1 MKILIAPDSYKESL
15 SAAQVAEQIEAG
27 FREIFPLA
35 DYRRLPLADGGEGTV
50 EALVAAT
57 GGKIV
62 EVAVSGPLSEKV
74 RAFFGSFNSGQ
85 SAVIE
90 IAAASGLE
98 LVPQASR
105 NPLRTTTFGSGQL
118 IRAALDRGARHLI
131 IGLGGSATCD
141 GGAGMLQ
148 ALGAKLL
155 DRHGRQIGPG
165 GAALADLAR
174 IDVTTLDERLRH
186 CRIEAACDV
195 DNPLLGEKGAAAVFA
210 PQKGATAEM
219 VAQLEANLGHF
230 AEIVK
235 GALGVDIA
243 ATPGGGAAGGLGA
256 ALRAFLDAGLRP
268 GIDIV
273 SETLGLEQAIMQA
286 DLILVGEGR
295 MDSQSLQ
302 GKAPL
307 GVARL
312 AQRRGKPVIAIA
324 GSLAADMDSVHQQGI
339 EAVFSVL
346 REIGTL
352 SEALENA
359 AVNLRMSARNVAAV
373 LRLGQRL
380 APTPAAGA

>member
-1 MKILIAPDSYKESL
+1 MNILIAPDSYKESL

-57 GGKIV
+57 GGQIIDV
-62 EVAVSGPLSEKV
+62 VVSGPLHEKV
-74 RAFFGSFNSGQ
+74 RAFFGSFNAGQ

-186 CRIEAACDV
+186 CRIEVACDV

-324 GSLAADMDSVHQQGI
+324 GSLAANMDCVHQQGI